1 MTVNYIKRKESMTK
15 NNVKNEKTRRVQ
27 STGLFEN
34 VTLPQFKTM
43 FHKMIKDLNP
53 KLVTDKIHAH
63 ELINK
68 YHPCFSFYWVR

>member
-1 MTVNYIKRKESMTK
+1 LKMRRQEES
-15 NNVKNEKTRRVQ
+15 RVQ
-27 STGLFEN
+27 VYLKMSHFRKSR
-34 VTLPQFKTM
+34 QM